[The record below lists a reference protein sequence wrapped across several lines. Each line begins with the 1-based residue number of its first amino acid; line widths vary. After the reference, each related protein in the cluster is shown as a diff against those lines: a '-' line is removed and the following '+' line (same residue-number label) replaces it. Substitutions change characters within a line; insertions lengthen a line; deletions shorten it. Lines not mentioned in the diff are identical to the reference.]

1 MNILRQSPE
10 GGGSGGKTSEKPE
23 NLISMSQE
31 QFDEVIAS
39 RLSRQEKKLKE
50 EHQAELN
57 KQKEEFDSRLNDKSD
72 LPEDLKE
79 REEKI
84 KADYQLAIEKQSEE
98 TNKVK
103 SELER
108 LREASRVSVMQNE
121 VVTALSQAN
130 VIVPNDVW
138 LILHSNKLV
147 GLDGDGTVVPVN
159 PNTGEPL
166 LSDGGKPMDL
176 KTFIEGYLSERPH
189 YVNPSGNRGSGG
201 TGGRATPA
209 DGGVTPTDVRGVF
222 QSGEFQKME
231 ADMRSKGRLWHGGI
245 IPDWDK

>member
-10 GGGSGGKTSEKPE
+10 GGGSGGEAPEKPG

-39 RLSRQEKKLKE
+39 RLSRQEKKIKE
-50 EHQAELN
+50 EHQAELD
-57 KQKEEFDSRLNDKSD
+57 KLKEEIESLSDKN
-72 LPEDLKE
+72 LPGDLKQ
-79 REEKI
+79 REEKL
-84 KADYQLAIEKQSEE
+84 KTEYQLVIEKQLEE
-98 TNKVK
+98 TRNVK

-108 LREASRVSVMQNE
+108 LREVSRVSVMQNE

-166 LSDGGKPMDL
+166 LSDGGKQMNL

>member
-10 GGGSGGKTSEKPE
+10 GGGSGGEASEKPE
-23 NLISMSQE
+23 NLIRMSQE

-39 RLSRQEKKLKE
+39 RLSRQEKKIKE

-57 KQKEEFDSRLNDKSD
+57 KLKDEIESLSDKN
-72 LPEDLKE
+72 LPGDLKQ
-79 REEKI
+79 REEKL
-84 KADYQLAIEKQSEE
+84 KTEYQLVIEKQSEE

-108 LREASRVSVMQNE
+108 LREVSRVSVMQNE

-147 GLDGDGTVVPVN
+147 GLDGEGTVVPVN

-166 LSDGGKPMDL
+166 LSEGGKPMDL